1 MSSSQQRHQSSDWI
15 EHSGMLQI
23 FRVLGLTVHP
33 AKLALA
39 FLAIVLTFLLGT
51 MLDWVWSVRGGVDE
65 EAIHRFITSVQ
76 LKQPYEVK
84 AGNFGIYEVLREH
97 MQDCIFGFMGS
108 TVPAGSVAAGT
119 QVGVYVDAHRQF
131 GPLRNLGSLGLGFWW
146 LCREHFVYFV
156 LFSLGA
162 LFIWAVCGGAI
173 CRIAAVQFARD
184 EKLTAMQALRYS
196 RDHLFDG
203 FVLAPFIPIAFAAAA
218 ALLLVLYG
226 VVLRIPLL
234 GDLIGGVLFVLALVG
249 GFAIALLLVGLFGG
263 GSLLWPAI
271 AAEGQD
277 AYDAFARSISY
288 TFSKPWKTILYV
300 VIATIFASLCWVFV
314 NLFVYF
320 ALIITRDVVGF
331 GTSPFGWWTRGTPE
345 NPVNKL
351 ELIWPLTSPS
361 SLYATPDWSQLSWNE
376 CFSALL
382 IGIYV
387 MLVVAMMFSFLASFY
402 YCASTVLY
410 FLLRRDVDRT
420 DMGDVD
426 MEDAVGDFEAVGAK
440 VPPSSHSAGS
450 GGSVSLP
457 VIGNG
462 PQGG

>member
-1 MSSSQQRHQSSDWI
+1 MTSGNHRSQSSEWI
-15 EHSGMLQI
+15 EHSGLLQI

-33 AKLALA
+33 AKLSLA
-39 FLAIVLTFLLGT
+39 FLAIVLTFMLGT
-51 MLDWVWSVRGGVDE
+51 MLDWVWSVGGGVDE
-65 EAIHRFITSVQ
+65 NAIRRFMAAVE
-76 LKQPYEVK
+76 LKQPFEMQS
-84 AGNFGIYEVLREH
+84 GNFGLFEVLREH
-97 MQDCIFGFMGS
+97 VQSCIFGFMGS
-108 TVPAGSVAAGT
+108 TVPAGSVADGT
-119 QVGVYVDAHRQF
+119 PVGVYVDAHRQF
-131 GPLRNLGSLGLGFWW
+131 GPLQNLGSLGLGFWW
-146 LCREHFVYFV
+146 LCREHFVYFL

-162 LFIWAVCGGAI
+162 LFIWAACGGAI

-184 EKLTAMQALRYS
+184 EKLTVMQALRYS

-218 ALLLVLYG
+218 ALLLALFGVL
-226 VVLRIPLL
+226 LWIPVL
-234 GDLIGGVLFVLALVG
+234 GDLIGGLLFALALIG
-249 GFAIALLLVGLFGG
+249 GFVIALLLVGLFGG

-288 TFSKPWKTILYV
+288 TFSKPWKTILYA
-300 VIATIFASLCWVFV
+300 VIATVFASLCWVFV

-331 GTSPFGWWTRGTPE
+331 GTAPFGLGARGTPE

-351 ELIWPLTSPS
+351 EMIWPLASPS
-361 SLYATPDWSQLSWNE
+361 SLYAAPDWSLLSWNE
-376 CFSALL
+376 CISAFL

-402 YCASTVLY
+402 FSASTVLY

-426 MEDAVGDFEAVGAK
+426 MEDAGGDFEAVGAR
-440 VPPSSHSAGS
+440 VPTPSQAPKA

-462 PQGG
+462 PQG